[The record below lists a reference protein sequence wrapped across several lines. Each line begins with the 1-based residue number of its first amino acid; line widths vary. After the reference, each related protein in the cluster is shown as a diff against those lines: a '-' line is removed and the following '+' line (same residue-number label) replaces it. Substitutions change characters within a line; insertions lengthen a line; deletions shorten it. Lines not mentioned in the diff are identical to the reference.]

1 MKYKERKAM
10 KKNSH
15 TLRTKNLRN
24 KRMSK
29 DSFDV
34 VCHIYIYIYIYIYI

>member
-34 VCHIYIYIYIYIYI
+34 VCHIYIT